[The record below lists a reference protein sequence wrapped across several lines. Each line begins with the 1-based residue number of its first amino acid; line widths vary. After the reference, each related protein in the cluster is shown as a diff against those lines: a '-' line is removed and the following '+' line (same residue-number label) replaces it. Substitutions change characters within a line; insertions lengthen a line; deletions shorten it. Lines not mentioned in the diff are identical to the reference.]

1 MKTLDGAFAL
11 SGARKTLSESRRW
24 EVDALLAGYFLEIVP
39 MAMREVAVVAAVST
53 DISRIILGN
62 KGTTRGSPD
71 ICPASSTGST
81 VEITR

>member
-39 MAMREVAVVAAVST
+39 MAMREVAVVAAVPT
-53 DISRIILGN
+53 DISRIILSN

-71 ICPASSTGST
+71 IRPASSTGST
-81 VEITR
+81 VELTR